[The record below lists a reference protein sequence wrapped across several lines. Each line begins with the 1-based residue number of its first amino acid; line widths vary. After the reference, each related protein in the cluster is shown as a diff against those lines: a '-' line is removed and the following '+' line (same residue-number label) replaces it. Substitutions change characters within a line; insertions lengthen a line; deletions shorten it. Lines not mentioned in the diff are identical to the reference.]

1 MKLDVLPCRRILGG
15 VCSSQLKDSWSYFSK
30 NPETRWE
37 LAEEFYKELYERHH
51 DLMQPFAGIGV
62 ISLFKYITG
71 TLDVLA
77 SSFGDIWPVRKP
89 RNRTSVQ

>member
-1 MKLDVLPCRRILGG
+1 MLPCRHIFGL
-15 VCSSQLKDSWSYFSK
+15 VCSSQLEDSGSYFAK

-37 LAEEFYKELYERHH
+37 LAEEFYMELYERHR

-71 TLDVLA
+71 TLDILA
-77 SSFGDIWPVRKP
+77 SSFSDIWPVRKP
-89 RNRTSVQ
+89 RNSASDQ